1 MPGGPSADGV
11 TSRRFW
17 ILHPGAELE
26 WARPTAL
33 TWRETQRA
41 QLEARRPQ
49 FAALTRGEAS
59 AFLDE
64 LPACRM
70 EARGCSALLWAVT
83 PETLKR
89 ARLAGLRLPQAPD
102 CALIKVLNDK
112 TRLEELNG
120 EALIPGRL
128 VARSRDEAL
137 KALRAASGCMRLKRP
152 FGCAGRGQRRLSA
165 QLTDDDR
172 RFLDAALRAGPVVL
186 EPELEAAELL
196 CQHAMVGPRRVIFG
210 QGLHQEVDSW
220 GAPTGS
226 FQASNA
232 GTARALRRHAERITQ
247 QLLRRGYFGPFGID
261 VLLHQGELFVI
272 DLNVRFTLGFGPG
285 LGARRDEAVELLATD
300 QLA

>member
-1 MPGGPSADGV
+1 SSMRSLRSSPDRPMPGGPSADGV

-137 KALRAASGCMRLKRP
+137 K
-152 FGCAGRGQRRLSA
+152 
-165 QLTDDDR
+165 
-172 RFLDAALRAGPVVL
+172 
-186 EPELEAAELL
+186 
-196 CQHAMVGPRRVIFG
+196 
-210 QGLHQEVDSW
+210 
-220 GAPTGS
+220 
-226 FQASNA
+226 
-232 GTARALRRHAERITQ
+232 
-247 QLLRRGYFGPFGID
+247 
-261 VLLHQGELFVI
+261 
-272 DLNVRFTLGFGPG
+272 
-285 LGARRDEAVELLATD
+285 
-300 QLA
+300 